1 MFVFWTIGL
10 VTGPRARGALPS
22 FGQYE
27 YVPLEQAT
35 RCMWFFRVLVLIK
48 TVNDFTIKCL
58 EQGGLFLDERST
70 FVISKSAKP
79 YNVSLKKLLDSFD
92 LQNETN
98 QG

>member
-1 MFVFWTIGL
+1 
-10 VTGPRARGALPS
+10 
-22 FGQYE
+22 
-27 YVPLEQAT
+27 
-35 RCMWFFRVLVLIK
+35 MWFFRAFVLIK

-70 FVISKSAKP
+70 FVMSKSAKP
-79 YNVSLKKLLDSFD
+79 YNADNVRLKKILDCSD

>member
-1 MFVFWTIGL
+1 VST
-10 VTGPRARGALPS
+10 AL

-27 YVPLEQAT
+27 YVPLEQA
-35 RCMWFFRVLVLIK
+35 RCMWFFRVLFLIQR
-48 TVNDFTIKCL
+48 VNDCTIKCL
-58 EQGGLFLDERST
+58 EQGGLFLDERSK
-70 FVISKSAKP
+70 FVMSKSAKP

>member
-1 MFVFWTIGL
+1 
-10 VTGPRARGALPS
+10 
-22 FGQYE
+22 
-27 YVPLEQAT
+27 
-35 RCMWFFRVLVLIK
+35 MWFFRVLVLIK

-58 EQGGLFLDERST
+58 EQGGLFLDKRST
-70 FVISKSAKP
+70 FVMPKSAKP

>member
-1 MFVFWTIGL
+1 M
-10 VTGPRARGALPS
+10 VTGPRARRTLPS

-58 EQGGLFLDERST
+58 EQGGLFLDERAT

>member
-1 MFVFWTIGL
+1 
-10 VTGPRARGALPS
+10 
-22 FGQYE
+22 
-27 YVPLEQAT
+27 
-35 RCMWFFRVLVLIK
+35 MWFFRVLVLIK

-70 FVISKSAKP
+70 FVMSKSAKP
-79 YNVSLKKLLDSFD
+79 YNVTLKKLLDSFD